1 MKPYHRLLCAIAGLL
16 AVSSGW
22 AAEPAAK
29 SDGRAEVTFAHP
41 EKFADVRSYY
51 SENDKDRDA
60 LLDQL
65 KEYIVLKSK
74 TYVPEGQKL
83 LVTVTDVDMA
93 GDFEPWRGPQF
104 SDIRIV
110 KDLYPPT
117 IKLTFRLVDA
127 DGKVVKEGTREL
139 RDLAFMMKI
148 TMGFRDDPVR
158 HEKALLDDWLRAD
171 FPRVRKN

>member
-60 LLDQL
+60 ILDQL

-93 GDFEPWRGPQF
+93 GDFEPWRGPAMQ
-104 SDIRIV
+104 DVRVV
-110 KDLYPPT
+110 KDIYPPK
-117 IKLTFRLVDA
+117 IDLEFKLVDA
-127 DGKVVKEGTREL
+127 KGAVLKEGKRQL
-139 RDLAFMMKI
+139 RDLAFQMKI
-148 TMGFRDDPVR
+148 SINRDDELR
-158 HEKALLDDWLRAD
+158 YEKALLDDWLRDD
-171 FPRVRKN
+171 FPRQK

>member
-93 GDFEPWRGPQF
+93 GDFEPWRGPAMQ
-104 SDIRIV
+104 DVRVV
-110 KDLYPPT
+110 KDIYPPK
-117 IKLTFRLVDA
+117 IDLEFKLVDA
-127 DGKVVKEGTREL
+127 KGAVLKEGKRQL
-139 RDLAFMMKI
+139 RDLAFQMKI
-148 TMGFRDDPVR
+148 SINRDDELR
-158 HEKALLDDWLRAD
+158 YEKALLDDWLRDD
-171 FPRVRKN
+171 FPRQK

>member
-1 MKPYHRLLCAIAGLL
+1 MKPYHRLLCAIAGIL

-93 GDFEPWRGPQF
+93 GDFEPWRGPAMQ
-104 SDIRIV
+104 DVRVV
-110 KDLYPPT
+110 KDIYPPK
-117 IKLTFRLVDA
+117 IDLEFKLVDA
-127 DGKVVKEGTREL
+127 KGAVLKEGKRQL
-139 RDLAFMMKI
+139 RDLAFQMKI
-148 TMGFRDDPVR
+148 SINRDDELR
-158 HEKALLDDWLRAD
+158 YEKALLDDWLRDD
-171 FPRVRKN
+171 FPRQK